1 MQQENNFYVYAYVRK
16 SDSPIAGT
24 PYYIGKGKGDR
35 AYRGHLVPVPPNDRI
50 IFLEQNLTNIG
61 ALAIERRL
69 IRWFGRKDL
78 GTGILLNQTDGGDG
92 NTNVRL
98 PESQKLKMSE
108 THIRIGISPDH
119 MKKMIQGRVGLPLS
133 DKHKQSLSENHV
145 GMSGLKHSDE
155 TKKKISMSKKNK
167 PVSNEHRQK
176 LVEAW
181 KHRKENKQ

>member
-1 MQQENNFYVYAYVRK
+1 MPQENNFYVYAYVRK

-35 AYRGHLVPVPPNDRI
+35 AYLGHLVTVPSKDRI
-50 IFLEQNLTNIG
+50 IFLEQNLTNVG

-69 IRWFGRKDL
+69 IRWYGRKDL
-78 GTGILLNQTDGGDG
+78 GTGILLNRTDGGDG

-108 THIRIGISPDH
+108 THKRIGISSDH
-119 MKKMIQGRVGLPLS
+119 MKKMIQGRVGLSLS
-133 DKHKQSLSENHV
+133 DKHKKSLSENHV
-145 GMSGLKHSDE
+145 GMSGQKHSDE
-155 TKKKISMSKKNK
+155 TKKKMSMSKKNK
-167 PVSNEHRQK
+167 PISDLHRQK

-181 KHRKENKQ
+181 KRRKEAK